1 MSPGLACCFVGFL
14 LVGGCDMD
22 SVDDMSVD
30 GDMDSG
36 VVDVVVG
43 CLKDVGL
50 LVFRDGSMFD
60 CYEIVV
66 VGLGGCPNLV
76 LYLDGDCFFNLE
88 LGTRFYLGDPGVFD
102 SFLVFYNDR
111 VSFMRSVIDEVLG
124 VGLFVSWDRF
134 YLIRVAGSRVDLG
147 VGVFGCCLSVEF
159 DFNGGLMRVNGTNG
173 DWLRDFGFLNVG
185 GLVDFLCSSL

>member
-1 MSPGLACCFVGFL
+1 MF
-14 LVGGCDMD
+14 D

-30 GDMDSG
+30 GDMDSD

-111 VSFMRSVIDEVLG
+111 VSFMRSVVGYVVGECLRG
-124 VGLFVSWDRF
+124 VGLKVI
-134 YLIRVAGSRVDLG
+134 YCG
-147 VGVFGCCLSVEF
+147 VG
-159 DFNGGLMRVNGTNG
+159 
-173 DWLRDFGFLNVG
+173 
-185 GLVDFLCSSL
+185 DFLAVGDFFEFGLRFSVRDDCLILVNRGCEFCCCIVTGKQIGRAHV